1 MKREF
6 TWPLIFFFLCRYCLL
21 GSLIGLIISL
31 TIRNPV
37 NCQALY
43 IFNSWAGNMTIL
55 CASTCLMLRT
65 IAIWERKLKIVIPL
79 CLLCLAH
86 WVLLWRGMFILKT
99 EYSPS
104 QDACVLISNNHVFL
118 NVTFFMTMGF
128 DLTILVFTMAALVP
142 KKTRS
147 DLWTLLF
154 RDGLVYFIITF
165 CFNALPAILNVIN
178 LNVSMDVVATVPA
191 ATFSAIAACRAV
203 MRLQQF
209 SHSDVYVHTASQ
221 VTGAAARR
229 FTGAPARRSFVFA
242 RPEVHVTTDHFV
254 MEDFVTTPS
263 SDGTKVNLSRT
274 PSADDKDFLHEG
286 KRHFI
291 APSTG
296 VAA

>member
-1 MKREF
+1 MVDWTSPAEISRDADVYGKLIFALFGLYVWELFQTSGFEYSIITMKRKF
-6 TWPLIFFFLCRYCLL
+6 TWPLVLFFFLCRYCLL

-178 LNVSMDVVATVPA
+178 LN
-191 ATFSAIAACRAV
+191 
-203 MRLQQF
+203 
-209 SHSDVYVHTASQ
+209 
-221 VTGAAARR
+221 G
-229 FTGAPARRSFVFA
+229 G
-242 RPEVHVTTDHFV
+242 
-254 MEDFVTTPS
+254 
-263 SDGTKVNLSRT
+263 
-274 PSADDKDFLHEG
+274 
-286 KRHFI
+286 
-291 APSTG
+291 
-296 VAA
+296 